1 MPAYAAIGSKNE
13 TCGAIAPSC
22 ANGML
27 ASPLVRIDSAMS
39 HAAGAANTI
48 GALKRPRASSD
59 IAIAP
64 SAANKLSMN
73 DSNPIAT
80 KRALPISSPSEK
92 IIHLSTSRK
101 KIVHESTHQPSAA
114 FQDEVDHN
122 QNRGAKATNASGQTL
137 YFGNAAAAA
146 TGHTIATTKRK
157 RNEVR
162 SATPFT
168 VRAVARRVR
177 PASGGVHG
185 VMRPR
190 ATDTAAD
197 HRGGRHDSIP
207 IHRGRFDH
215 ASRRRLH
222 HRGERSDL
230 VGHKRQ
236 SRRAGR
242 NADRRRGASR
252 LVHPLGP
259 AVRLRL

>member
-48 GALKRPRASSD
+48 GALKRPRASND
-59 IAIAP
+59 VAIAP

-73 DSNPIAT
+73 DSSPIAR

-101 KIVHESTHQPSAA
+101 KIVQESTHQPSAA
-114 FQDEVDHN
+114 FQDDVDHS

-157 RNEVR
+157 RNELR

-177 PASGGVHG
+177 PARSGVHG
-185 VMRPR
+185 VVRPR
-190 ATDTAAD
+190 TAHTAAD
-197 HRGGRHDSIP
+197 HCRGRHDSIP
-207 IHRGRFDH
+207 SHGGGFDH
-215 ASRRRLH
+215 ASRGRLH
-222 HRGERSDL
+222 HRRECGDL
-230 VGHKRQ
+230 
-236 SRRAGR
+236 
-242 NADRRRGASR
+242 
-252 LVHPLGP
+252 
-259 AVRLRL
+259 LR